1 MAHWGADDFLQELS
15 SIQKLANLRPGTDM
29 EANLSKQLQSR
40 LESHKGWTAEQLC
53 RMMEAVQA
61 CSLGDASKD
70 NLLKSLEG
78 LACPTMAGQ
87 SQVKLQAKPQC
98 LMSIQNYLSA
108 KDWQQMSTCSSWDA
122 AVILAMRLR
131 RLGLTSLK
139 EETKKWCTAL
149 LVHVQMQ
156 RTCMPPYD
164 DIYRLAE
171 QLQSVF
177 NSCVVTKRASGVTM
191 YPLHPKE
198 LGKHFVEQAY
208 DQDDPPTAKEI
219 PDLSSIAANHTPI
232 RSASKLLSWNQQQ
245 PGKKGNNP
253 VEFEKMLENFLGR
266 FVGNQ
271 AGQQES
277 SSASSL
283 MALKPGR
290 KPQVA
295 PPASLLQT
303 SQSQT
308 AQLETSPAAPEPA
321 PAVPALPSAEPEAQ
335 LAMVSPQV
343 EPSASEQASSSNN
356 LVGTVAEPKSSVL
369 QSLEDFEQQ
378 AFQSLQGVS
387 QKGKGGGA
395 AQKKPA
401 AAVSVK
407 KPAGLL
413 KVWKKPAGVQGF
425 GCIRCRGNLNGCESC
440 LSPDFKGLRLVGRQ
454 AWKEWMENRKLQ
466 QKKK

>member
-1 MAHWGADDFLQELS
+1 MAQWEANVFLQELS

-29 EANLSKQLQSR
+29 EANLAKQLQSR

-87 SQVKLQAKPQC
+87 SQVKLQAKQQC
-98 LMSIQNYLSA
+98 LVSIQNYLGA
-108 KDWQQMSTCSSWDA
+108 KGWQQMSTSSLWDA
-122 AVILAMRLR
+122 AVILATRLR

-149 LVHVQMQ
+149 LAHAQMQ

-171 QLQSVF
+171 QLQTMF
-177 NSCVVTKRASGVTM
+177 NSCVVTKRASGATM

-198 LGKHFVEQAY
+198 LGKHFVKQAY
-208 DQDDPPTAKEI
+208 DLDDPPTAKEI
-219 PDLSSIAANHTPI
+219 PDLSSIAANHIPI
-232 RSASKLLSWNQQQ
+232 RSTSKLLSWNQQQ

-253 VEFEKMLENFLGR
+253 VEFEKMLETFLGR

-308 AQLETSPAAPEPA
+308 AQLPVLETSPAAPEPA

-335 LAMVSPQV
+335 LAMVS
-343 EPSASEQASSSNN
+343 S
-356 LVGTVAEPKSSVL
+356 
-369 QSLEDFEQQ
+369 
-378 AFQSLQGVS
+378 
-387 QKGKGGGA
+387 GGA
-395 AQKKPA
+395 I
-401 AAVSVK
+401 SFR
-407 KPAGLL
+407 AGKQQQQL
-413 KVWKKPAGVQGF
+413 GGHS
-425 GCIRCRGNLNGCESC
+425 CR
-440 LSPDFKGLRLVGRQ
+440 
-454 AWKEWMENRKLQ
+454 A
-466 QKKK
+466 